1 MDFVIPVSVQFG
13 MCPIRFPEGV
23 ERLQEC
29 LLARVIR
36 TALTVELFQPPPQ
49 LPEFPREYDG
59 GKALQE
65 FFRAEF
71 VQTPYLPGTLGLS

>member
-1 MDFVIPVSVQFG
+1 MNLFIPVSVQFG

-29 LLARVIR
+29 LLARIIR
-36 TALTVELFQPPPQ
+36 TALPVELFQPPPQ
-49 LPEFPREYDG
+49 LPEFPRENDG

-71 VQTPYLPGTLGLS
+71 VQTAYLPGDLRLS